1 MSRIKNNPEMFLDYI
16 SLINQLFLN
25 QDNIT
30 FRSNIGFE
38 FTVRAV
44 QTSEKFNKAGIDK
57 YVELRKDEKKDH
69 NQAVSELEGNPK
81 FLRPKDN

>member
-44 QTSEKFNKAGIDK
+44 QTSIKFNKAGIK
-57 YVELRKDEKKDH
+57 EYVKLRKNEKKDH
-69 NQAVSELEGNPK
+69 TQVVNELEGNSK
-81 FLRPKDN
+81 FLRKDN